1 MDRPPTTL
9 AGESLGPNTDPA
21 SVGLPSPPKAPE
33 PRAPS
38 GVKGGDRPYGSK
50 CAVGVRKE
58 EWGADGEMKGAEDG
72 LTAPAAENRL
82 GGLVRS

>member
-1 MDRPPTTL
+1 MPPTTF
-9 AGESLGPNTDPA
+9 AGESLGPNTELA

-50 CAVGVRKE
+50 CAVGARKE
-58 EWGADGEMKGAEDG
+58 ECGVDGEMKGAEDG
-72 LTAPAAENRL
+72 LTGPVAENRL